1 MTLRIAIIVI
11 MILVGGLIF
20 LRFIVIVIVVID
32 KIKASFKIGRIIFG
46 NLIRNGIAVLICV
59 LRLRLVLRVWVIS
72 IILIS

>member
-20 LRFIVIVIVVID
+20 LRFIVIFIVVID
-32 KIKASFKIGRIIFG
+32 KIKASFKIARIIFG